1 MKNFERAISVNVKHG
16 LTKICRAVGNFVH
29 NDKQPKGELE
39 MNDEQRAMLLNVM
52 IITDEYNL
60 LQEKDQS
67 KKDYEEDKKDAYHSL
82 MRFIVTKGDK

>member
-1 MKNFERAISVNVKHG
+1 
-16 LTKICRAVGNFVH
+16 
-29 NDKQPKGELE
+29 

-52 IITDEYNL
+52 SITDEHNL

-82 MRFIVTKGDK
+82 MRFIMTKGDKYE

>member
-1 MKNFERAISVNVKHG
+1 
-16 LTKICRAVGNFVH
+16 
-29 NDKQPKGELE
+29 

-67 KKDYEEDKKDAYHSL
+67 KKDYEEDKKDADQRGS
-82 MRFIVTKGDK
+82 RWRVTKGDKECKW